1 MIEKRNCDYYEK
13 LDNEELE
20 KVAIDIDNKITVKQI
35 EIKILAHNLRNISF
49 VLKSR
54 KIPIK
59 VII

>member
-35 EIKILAHNLRNISF
+35 EIKILAHNVKNILF

-54 KIPIK
+54 RISNDEK
-59 VII
+59 